1 MQSDIEKASTFIR
14 EAKRMVAFTGA
25 GISEESGIPTYRDTN
40 GLWTKYDPSK
50 YASIDY
56 FLQDPSYYWH
66 FFREVRYPLLFESAQ
81 PNPGHLAL
89 ADLERTGKL
98 RCVITQN
105 IDGLHQEAGSTRV
118 IELHGNTRIIRCL
131 ECSKEFTAEKVYEM
145 TETRIPP
152 LCTDCGGLLKPAVVF
167 FGEQLP
173 QDAVHDAYAEAEA
186 CDLFLV
192 VGSSLVVY
200 PAAHIPVRAKECGAR
215 LVIINK
221 EPTVMDTL
229 ADAVLNAK
237 AGTTLPQIIATPA
250 PQRNTPK
257 T

>member
-1 MQSDIEKASTFIR
+1 MQRDIEEVARLCEK
-14 EAKRMVAFTGA
+14 AKRIVAFTGA

-66 FFREVRYPLLFESAQ
+66 FFREVRYPLLFESAK
-81 PNPGHLAL
+81 PNPGHMAL
-89 ADLERTGKL
+89 AHLESTGKL

-105 IDGLHQEAGSTRV
+105 IDGLHQEAGSKRV
-118 IELHGNTRIIRCL
+118 IELHGNTRIIQCL
-131 ECSKEFTAEKVYEM
+131 ECHRAFTAEKVYEM
-145 TETRIPP
+145 TETQIPP
-152 LCTDCGGLLKPAVVF
+152 VCTECGGLLKPAVVF

-173 QDAVHDAYAEAEA
+173 EDAVHDAYTEAEG

-200 PAAHIPVRAKECGAR
+200 PAAHIPVRAKECGAN

-221 EPTVMDTL
+221 EPTVMDSM
-229 ADAVLNAK
+229 ADVVLNTK
-237 AGTTLPQIIATPA
+237 AGTALPQIIDALRTFE
-250 PQRNTPK
+250 K
-257 T
+257 